1 MHKVIH
7 SYCGLF
13 FLKFKKGFIV
23 QVDGKYYRTIEASP
37 DEFSVT
43 IIDQTLLPFKFE
55 LLRIR
60 ALNEMKNAIYNMQ
73 VRGAPLIGVSG
84 AFGIALACN
93 EDTSD
98 TSIKKAK
105 DNLINTRPTA
115 VNLSW
120 AVNKLCDKLLTI
132 EENQRAKEAWR
143 WSKNLAEEDVLTNKR
158 IGNAG
163 LKILKD
169 LHKDKINILTHCNAG
184 WLATIDYGTALS
196 PIYMAIEHGM
206 NIHVWVDE
214 TRPRNQGMNLTAW
227 ELEKAGIPH
236 TVVADNAGGF
246 LMQEGMVDC
255 VLVGADRVGVD
266 GAVCNKIGTY
276 LKALPAKAHKVP
288 FYVAAPKSTFDKN
301 FSMTNKSFE
310 IEKRDASELFTMK
323 GINTDG
329 EILTVNLGHFEGYNP
344 AFDITP
350 PELITGIICEEGIIK
365 PENLKEFLG

>member
-1 MHKVIH
+1 M
-7 SYCGLF
+7 
-13 FLKFKKGFIV
+13 KFKKGFIV
-23 QVDGKYYRTIEASP
+23 QVDGKYFRTIEASP
-37 DEFSVT
+37 DESSVT

-93 EDTSD
+93 EDASD

-105 DNLINTRPTA
+105 DDLIKTRPTA

-120 AVNKLCDKLLTI
+120 AVNKLCDKLLII

-143 WSKNLAEEDVLTNKR
+143 WSKNLAE
-158 IGNAG
+158 

-196 PIYMAIEHGM
+196 PIYMAMEHGM

-236 TVVADNAGGF
+236 TLVADNAGGF

-276 LKALPAKAHKVP
+276 LKALPAKANKVP

-323 GINTDG
+323 GINKDG

-350 PELITGIICEEGIIK
+350 PEFITGIICEEGIIK